1 MVDLEVAH
9 VSKRYWLP
17 RTTEPASRGWLRRAW
32 SRVWPSYEPF
42 WALRDVGFTLDRGEA
57 VGIIG
62 ANGAGKSTL
71 LKVLSEITA
80 PTQGEVRLYGRLSAL
95 IEVGSGFHPELT
107 GRENA
112 FLNGAILGMR
122 RAEIV
127 AKLPQII
134 EFAGVGDFIDA
145 PVKWYS
151 SGMFVRLGF
160 AIAAHLDPQILLV
173 DEALAVGDE
182 SFRRKCYD
190 RIMALRD
197 GGATIVFISHD
208 LLTVERLCD
217 RAIFLQHGRV
227 VLDGP
232 VASVVSAYRRS
243 LAGGSAHES
252 AATVERPVEV
262 TRVAA
267 GGKTIGEP
275 ARTGHPLNVRVSYA
289 ARETIGGAAVQVWY
303 CTHGGH
309 MVHCEQTTSLS
320 DEPLSLE
327 AGAGDIDF
335 HCPAL
340 SLQPGVYTMI
350 ARVVGR
356 DGAVLHVFDAPSPL
370 VVEAGLQTRGT
381 FFMPHT
387 WRVSSRR
394 QQANAECA

>member
-17 RTTEPASRGWLRRAW
+17 RTTEPGSRGWLRRAW

-151 SGMFVRLGF
+151 SGMYVRLGF

-182 SFRRKCYD
+182 AFRRKCYD
-190 RIMALRD
+190 RIMALRLS
-197 GGATIVFISHD
+197 GKTIVFISHD
-208 LLTVERLCD
+208 LWVVERLCD
-217 RAIFLQHGRV
+217 RAIFMQNGRITV
-227 VLDGP
+227 DGP
-232 VASVVSAYRRS
+232 VGAAISAYRRS
-243 LAGGSAHES
+243 AAGATHD
-252 AATVERPVEV
+252 AASGDRPVIV
-262 TRVAA
+262 TGVAVSV
-267 GGKTIGEP
+267 KRNGEP
-275 ARTGHPLNVRVSYA
+275 ARTGHPLSIRVSYI
-289 ARETIGGAAVQVWY
+289 AREPMDDVVVQVWY

-309 MVHCEQTTSLS
+309 VVHCEQTTALS
-320 DEPLSLE
+320 EEPLAME
-327 AGAGDIDF
+327 AGSGDIDF

-340 SLQPGVYTMI
+340 SLQPGVYTVI
-350 ARVVGR
+350 ARVVAR
-356 DGAVLHVFDAPSPL
+356 DDTVLHVFDAPSPL

-387 WRVSSRR
+387 WHATSRDGR
-394 QQANAECA
+394 EEEVECA